1 MKPLQTVRI
10 LVVKP
15 SAFGDVVQMLQVMEG
30 AYHAAEAVEK
40 HLEIHWIIKKD
51 FAEFLRLSPVVSRL
65 FLFDRK
71 GGVSGFIR
79 LMREVR
85 AYSYD
90 FLIDGQGLLRTG
102 LMTFFAKATQKIGRG
117 NAREG
122 SRYFYHQTFLPTK
135 VPFHEVD
142 ILQSLLTPLHLSSV
156 PQRPLTLQLPSWH
169 FPFEPGAI
177 LLFPNSHRP
186 KKEWPFFYELT
197 NLLLEKTSHCCV
209 WVGQSSPAK
218 VPQHPR
224 FVNWIGKTTISDV
237 PLLIQSARCVVANDS
252 APVHLAAAFQ
262 KPLVGIYGPTDGQR
276 SGPYPTN
283 EHCILQAPCGN
294 LQKILP
300 EKVAETVCKNKF
312 DVN

>member
-1 MKPLQTVRI
+1 MGSSLQTVRI

-15 SAFGDVVQMLQVMEG
+15 SAFGDVVQMLQVVEG
-30 AYHAAEAVEK
+30 AYHAAEAMGM
-40 HLEIHWIIKKD
+40 HLDIHWIIKQE
-51 FAEFLRLSPVVSRL
+51 FAEFLRLSPILSRL
-65 FLFDRK
+65 FSFDRK
-71 GGVSGFIR
+71 GGVRGFIR

-85 AYSYD
+85 TYSYD

-102 LMTFFAKATQKIGRG
+102 LMTFFAKAAQKIGRG

-135 VPFHEVD
+135 RPFHEVD
-142 ILQSLLTPLHLSSV
+142 ILQSLWTPLPMHFV
-156 PQRPLTLQLPSWH
+156 PQRPLTLRLPPWH

-197 NLLLEKTSHCCV
+197 EQLLEKTSHRCV

-224 FVNWIGKTTISDV
+224 FVNWIGKTNRADV

-252 APVHLAAAFQ
+252 APIHLAAAFK
-262 KPLVGIYGPTDGQR
+262 KPLVGIYGPTNGQC

-283 EHCILQAPCGN
+283 EHCILQAPHEN
-294 LQKILP
+294 LRRILP
-300 EKVAETVCKNKF
+300 ETVAKAVLGQL
-312 DVN
+312 